1 MSAESDLE
9 NEILEAYKDS
19 KADAE
24 AEKDSDTI
32 MENLAQAMSAAIIK
46 FVEEMLKDHEDDE
59 H

>member
-9 NEILEAYKDS
+9 NEILDAYKQAKQDGE
-19 KADAE
+19 D
-24 AEKDSDTI
+24 EKDSDTI
-32 MENLAQAMSAAIIK
+32 MENLAKNMADAIVK

>member
-9 NEILEAYKDS
+9 NEILEAYNDS